1 MVRLEGFFFF
11 RAFSLI
17 YCEVGVYGR
26 ALQAWRMFQRGEH
39 DKLQLCHINKEKEEK
54 TKECHHFLCHPK
66 HFQKCIKNVKKNAFG
81 LNNALSKY
89 VNTGG

>member
-1 MVRLEGFFFF
+1 MVRLEGFCFF

-54 TKECHHFLCHPK
+54 TKECRHFLCHPK
-66 HFQKCIKNVKKNAFG
+66 T
-81 LNNALSKY
+81 LSKMH
-89 VNTGG
+89 